1 MKNRLQKILSARGV
15 ASRRAAEG
23 MIEAGRVTVNGE
35 LASLGDSADDE
46 LDVIALDGKPIPAA
60 MKTVTIMLHKPAGY
74 VTTMSDEQGR
84 RTVKDLCQDVGVR
97 VYPVGRLDLNSSG
110 LLLMT
115 SDGALA
121 EKLTHPSHEIDKRY
135 RVTVRGDVAKALPVL
150 RAPAMLDGYLTKPA
164 QVRLLRENPYG
175 TVLEMVI
182 HEGRNR
188 QIRRI
193 CEKAELKVVGLCRI
207 AIGEL
212 RLGELPSGKWRHL
225 TEEEL
230 AYLHAAGKEE
240 QYGY

>member
-1 MKNRLQKILSARGV
+1 MQRLDKLLSEAGV
-15 ASRRAAEG
+15 ASRKELKT
-23 MIEAGRVTVNGE
+23 IIKAGRVTVDGAVVRTPE
-35 LASLGDSADDE
+35 AKVDEKSADVRVDGQSVGRQRT
-46 LDVIALDGKPIPAA
+46 VILL
-60 MKTVTIMLHKPAGY
+60 LHKPAGY
-74 VTTMSDEQGR
+74 VTTMSDEKGR
-84 RTVKDLCQDVGVR
+84 RTVKDLCADVGVR